1 MGLFLQAFQNFLLFS
16 LPSFFVETH
25 HLIFNN
31 MAATQDLTMRMIPFL
46 DRHLVFPLIEF
57 LELKEVDINFEF

>member
-1 MGLFLQAFQNFLLFS
+1 
-16 LPSFFVETH
+16 
-25 HLIFNN
+25 

-57 LELKEVDINFEF
+57 LELKEVDIRAKNVDSEAWH

>member
-1 MGLFLQAFQNFLLFS
+1 
-16 LPSFFVETH
+16 
-25 HLIFNN
+25 

-57 LELKEVDINFEF
+57 LELKEVNFSFTRRYKHEMKLNIRSFFFLGLCS